1 MDNIGKAIRIMGNY
15 VTYKPVRTKRGEL
28 MAFGTFLDECGDFFD
43 TVHFPLVL
51 SACPFQGNGIYLIM
65 GKVVQEFGFPSIE
78 VQKMAK
84 LAIQKDPRV

>member
-15 VTYKPVRTKRGEL
+15 VTYKSVRTKRGEL
-28 MAFGTFLDECGDFFD
+28 MAFGTFLDESGDFFD

-78 VQKMAK
+78 VQKMAR